1 MIKRCSALG
10 LLILVLLQSTL
21 LTGCWSSKEVEKLG
35 IVTLIGIDYIKEK
48 GSDVWTVSARILD
61 PSAKGQG
68 ENQPSRKSDQDKLL
82 VGQGLTLQEAILDY
96 SAHMSR
102 SPFYAHAT
110 AYIFGEEAAREKTAD
125 ILEAIMRYWQTRPK
139 NLIIVTKGKALQ
151 VLETGAAVDTLLST
165 ELKDLAEYKAA
176 ATGYSYGVILSDFTA
191 WLESS
196 DRDAVATLVKIV
208 PPDLPGSDR
217 QNLMEG
223 LAIFRADKLVGWLN
237 KEETR
242 GYLLIAQKIS
252 KGQMSIPVKKDDK
265 LLSYFM
271 GSSKSKIESIV
282 TGDKISYRVTIKALG
297 EVAEN
302 AGIELGA
309 DDIKEV
315 ESAINDQLRELAMLA
330 VDKSKEY
337 DSDFLGFSEKLHRTN
352 LSTWN
357 KLGPDWRDSFR
368 EADVEIVVNA
378 KVLRTGK
385 IGKKLHIKQ

>member
-1 MIKRCSALG
+1 M
-10 LLILVLLQSTL
+10 
-21 LTGCWSSKEVEKLG
+21 
-35 IVTLIGIDYIKEK
+35 
-48 GSDVWTVSARILD
+48 
-61 PSAKGQG
+61 
-68 ENQPSRKSDQDKLL
+68 
-82 VGQGLTLQEAILDY
+82 
-96 SAHMSR
+96 
-102 SPFYAHAT
+102 
-110 AYIFGEEAAREKTAD
+110 AD
-125 ILEAIMRYWQTRPK
+125 ITENIMRFWQTRPK

>member
-1 MIKRCSALG
+1 VIKRCSALG

-110 AYIFGEEAAREKTAD
+110 AYIFGEEAAREKMAD
-125 ILEAIMRYWQTRPK
+125 ITENIMRFWQTRPK

-315 ESAINDQLRELAMLA
+315 EMISYENWPCWQSINPKNMTLISSVFLRNSIAPIC
-330 VDKSKEY
+330 
-337 DSDFLGFSEKLHRTN
+337 LHGIN
-352 LSTWN
+352 
-357 KLGPDWRDSFR
+357 
-368 EADVEIVVNA
+368 
-378 KVLRTGK
+378 
-385 IGKKLHIKQ
+385 

>member
-1 MIKRCSALG
+1 VIKRCSALG

-357 KLGPDWRDSFR
+357 KLGPDWRDSFK
-368 EADVEIVVNA
+368 EADVEIEVDA
-378 KVLRTGK
+378 KVVRTGK
-385 IGKKLHIKQ
+385 IGKKLNIKR